1 MPKYTLSRRALL
13 KMALG
18 TTFLSISGFA
28 YGHYFEPTQIEIT
41 SIRLTLPRLRPEFHG
56 YRIVQISDIHL
67 DYGRMTSTH
76 LAEIVRLVNQ
86 LQPDLVAITGDFIT
100 AAHDGGPR
108 VLVEDLV
115 SPLSLLTPRDATVA
129 VLGNH
134 DHEENPTMVQQVIR
148 QSGMINVSNTIH
160 TLRRDDGI
168 LHIAG
173 VDDVL
178 WGQDRLDLV
187 LDKLP
192 STGATIL
199 LCHEPDF
206 ADVSAQTRRFDLQLS
221 GHSHGGQIIFPFMG
235 PPLLPSYARKYPNGS
250 YQVGEMTLYTNRGL
264 GMVPPKV
271 RINCRPEITVF
282 TLETA

>member
-1 MPKYTLSRRALL
+1 MLKYTLSRRTLL

-18 TTFLSISGFA
+18 TTFLSIGSFA
-28 YGHYFEPTQIEIT
+28 YGHYFEPTQVEIT
-41 SIRLTLPRLRPEFHG
+41 PIRLTLPRLRPEFHG

-67 DYGRMTSTH
+67 DYGQMTSTH
-76 LAEIVRLVNQ
+76 LAEIVGLINR

-115 SPLSLLTPRDATVA
+115 SPLSLLTPREATVA

-134 DHEENPTMVQQVIR
+134 DHEENPTLVQQVIR
-148 QSGMINVSNTIH
+148 KSAMINVSNTVH
-160 TLRRDDGI
+160 TLRRGDAM

-173 VDDVL
+173 VDDAL
-178 WGQDRLDLV
+178 EGQDRLDLV
-187 LDKLP
+187 LDRLP
-192 STGATIL
+192 SNGAAIL
-199 LCHEPDF
+199 LVHEPDF
-206 ADVSAQTRRFDLQLS
+206 ADVSSKTGRFDLQLS
-221 GHSHGGQIIFPFMG
+221 GHSHGGQIIFPFLG
-235 PPLLPSYARKYPNGS
+235 PPLLPPYARKYPLGH
-250 YQVGEMTLYTNRGL
+250 YQVGEMNLYTNRGL

-282 TLETA
+282 TFETA

>member
-1 MPKYTLSRRALL
+1 MFKYILSRRTFL

-18 TTFLSISGFA
+18 TAFLSVSGFA
-28 YGHYFEPTQIEIT
+28 YGHYFESTQVEIT
-41 SIRLTLPRLRPEFHG
+41 PIRLILPRLRPEFHG

-67 DYGRMTSTH
+67 DYGQITSTY
-76 LAEIVRLVNQ
+76 LAEIVGVINR
-86 LQPDLVAITGDFIT
+86 LQPDLIAITGDFIT

-115 SPLSLLTPRDATVA
+115 SPLSLLRPRDTTVA

-134 DHEENPTMVQQVIR
+134 DHEENPAMVQQVIR
-148 QSGMINVSNTIH
+148 KSAMINVSNTVH
-160 TLRRDDGI
+160 TLRRGDAM

-178 WGQDRLDLV
+178 EGQDRLDLV
-187 LDKLP
+187 LDRLP
-192 STGATIL
+192 PTGAAVL
-199 LCHEPDF
+199 VVHEPDF
-206 ADVSAQTRRFDLQLS
+206 ADVSAQTGRFELQLS
-221 GHSHGGQIIFPFMG
+221 GHSHGGQIIFPFLG
-235 PPLLPSYARKYPNGS
+235 PPLLPPYARKYPLGH

-264 GMVPPKV
+264 GMLPPKV